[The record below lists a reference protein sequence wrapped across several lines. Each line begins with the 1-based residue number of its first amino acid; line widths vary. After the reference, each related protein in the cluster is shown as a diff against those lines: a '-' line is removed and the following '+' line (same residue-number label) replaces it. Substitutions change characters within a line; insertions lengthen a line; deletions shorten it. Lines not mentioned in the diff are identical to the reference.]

1 MERINQSPNAF
12 DLTKSDS
19 TTYTPALVA
28 VRATGAGNLIIKSGG
43 QTCTIAIA
51 ANETVRAS
59 INQVLNATTAT
70 GLTGFQWPE

>member
-19 TTYTPALVA
+19 TVYQPALVA
-28 VRATGAGNLIIKSGG
+28 VRATGAGNLVIKSGG

-51 ANETVRAS
+51 ANETVKAS